1 MCDYSLHAVASRPAL
16 VGDQLVS
23 TRFCNTQTR
32 GFAAPQEPN
41 VAVCLLPGTEI
52 AFQIDVESER
62 AFRFLRNRKLRQK
75 VACFRQIN
83 LGRSADHHDA
93 LEFPDGQIVL
103 VTDLVEGQR
112 AKVLQLP
119 ASIVTSF
126 AASAERS
133 PAGINI

>member
-62 AFRFLRNRKLRQK
+62 PSVSCVTANSGRRSRVFARSISVVRPIITTRWSFLM
-75 VACFRQIN
+75 V
-83 LGRSADHHDA
+83 RS
-93 LEFPDGQIVL
+93 F
-103 VTDLVEGQR
+103 
-112 AKVLQLP
+112 
-119 ASIVTSF
+119 
-126 AASAERS
+126 
-133 PAGINI
+133 